1 MRGERDF
8 DFWETHGPDPYEH
21 NLDAE
26 AESMVESEALI
37 PDEPMC
43 PMLEAMVME
52 AKTCGEVCDIV
63 KAHDEYCY
71 QCKPGLR
78 RAA

>member
-1 MRGERDF
+1 MV
-8 DFWETHGPDPYEH
+8 
-21 NLDAE
+21 
-26 AESMVESEALI
+26 SMVESEALI